1 MSMGQ
6 WELWDAEE
14 QLEVQGE
21 VLERLRCFLCQKLVA
36 ERHVDFLRSR
46 HILSREDA
54 EDICSHTS
62 STRRA
67 GRMLDYV
74 AKVPTGLGA
83 LLASIR
89 SWQTQDFVAERIGRE
104 LKAVQRERGG
114 AEQERHEGRATR
126 PNTHPHCASLSC
138 SDLKETTPAPP
149 SCLSKDYPS
158 SPNSDRSASLET
170 FPHEPSAMGNSR
182 EVLISGRSE
191 LSSSTLNNISGIGD
205 TTQRELGLPVGTNEF
220 PLSLHSWQAPL

>member
-191 LSSSTLNNISGIGD
+191 LSSSTLNNISDIGD
-205 TTQRELGLPVGTNEF
+205 TTQRELCLWVLMNSP
-220 PLSLHSWQAPL
+220 